1 MACTCPFFSA
11 HMLVNCPDPPP
22 SYTETCSA
30 SSDETSTVEVE
41 DVEDVEE
48 QGLERH
54 DSSAGRRTEQST
66 GSLLREEMELWRL
79 LRSDWDTGWYS
90 CTGQARSL

>member
-1 MACTCPFFSA
+1 MDYGLFPA
-11 HMLVNCPDPPP
+11 HMLVNRP

-41 DVEDVEE
+41 EVEE

-54 DSSAGRRTEQST
+54 DSSAGRRMEQST
-66 GSLLREEMELWRL
+66 GSLLREETELWRL